1 MEHELIQVGRAKDIT
16 GERFGR
22 LVVLG
27 RTHNIGK
34 DTAWLCQCD
43 CGNYKVVRTSGLK
56 TGDYVS
62 CGCKAKENQ
71 KPKDITGQVFG
82 RLTAIKRLDRQTTK
96 KEYYWLCK
104 CQCGS
109 YKEVIGRSLTNGNT
123 KSCGCLARELTS
135 KRQSKAGLDLTGKR
149 FDRLVAIKPSGKKN
163 YEGRLWVCKCDCG
176 NYTEATARGL
186 NGGRITSCGCKRMEH
201 ITKLGKSHQGKNNPL
216 YNHTLTDDERAT
228 TLFQRTSAQ
237 YKNIRNE
244 TLKRDN
250 FECVV
255 CGSNE
260 RVVAHHLDGF
270 DKHKDKRFEL
280 DNLVT
285 LCGDCH
291 KEFHHTFGYGG
302 NTREQFESYFKN
314 KMKMII

>member
-1 MEHELIQVGRAKDIT
+1 MVAR
-16 GERFGR
+16 
-22 LVVLG
+22 
-27 RTHNIGK
+27 
-34 DTAWLCQCD
+34 
-43 CGNYKVVRTSGLK
+43 
-56 TGDYVS
+56 
-62 CGCKAKENQ
+62 
-71 KPKDITGQVFG
+71 KPKDLKGKTFG
-82 RLTAIKRLDRQTTK
+82 RLTAIERLEKQTK
-96 KEYYWLCK
+96 NKEYYWLCK
-104 CQCGS
+104 CQCGN
-109 YKEVIGRSLTNGNT
+109 YKEIIGCNLTNGIS

-186 NGGRITSCGCKRMEH
+186 NGGRITSCGCKRIQH

-216 YNHTLTDDERAT
+216 YNHTLTDDERAA

-237 YKNIRNE
+237 YKDIRNK

-255 CGSNE
+255 CSSNE

-302 NTREQFESYFKN
+302 NTREQFENYFKN
-314 KMKMII
+314 KTKIII

>member
-1 MEHELIQVGRAKDIT
+1 MVMNGIKTIPIGKAKDIR
-16 GERFGR
+16 GVRFGR
-22 LVVLG
+22 LVVLD
-27 RTHNIGK
+27 RVENK
-34 DTAWLCQCD
+34 YNKTAWLCKCD
-43 CGNYKVVRTSGLK
+43 CGNYITAVGTGLT
-56 TGDYVS
+56 TGDYSS
-62 CGCKAKENQ
+62 CGCKRHH
-71 KPKDITGQVFG
+71 DIAGKKFG
-82 RLTAIKRLDRQTTK
+82 RWTAIEMTNKRSSSGDVIWKCVCECGTLGEVK
-96 KEYYWLCK
+96 KSKLSD
-104 CQCGS
+104 GTS
-109 YKEVIGRSLTNGNT
+109 

-135 KRQSKAGLDLTGKR
+135 ERSSASGLDLTGKR

-186 NGGRITSCGCKRMEH
+186 NGGRITSCGCKRIEH

-216 YNHTLTDDERAT
+216 YNHTLTDEERAT

-237 YKNIRNE
+237 YKDIRNK

-255 CGSNE
+255 CSSNE

-291 KEFHHTFGYGG
+291 KEFHHAFGYGG
-302 NTREQFESYFKN
+302 NTREQFENYFKS
-314 KMKMII
+314 KTKIII